1 MESPGFELRRW
12 YWFAT
17 AAFLAL
23 GVLGRPAGTAAAI
36 GLTGV
41 QLAHFAWTER
51 RLASLAM
58 QVRWLFLAV
67 LLLGLWHQL
76 AALHVL
82 AVAGASVNVSFG
94 YCLAARML
102 SLMPWN
108 RRVPLSAGLIAW
120 TFLEPP
126 ATTSILDRGPQPP
139 TSQQF
144 GAGAPAGA
152 YPASRATPPTSPY
165 RSPRTRG

>member
-1 MESPGFELRRW
+1 MRGPGIELRRW

-36 GLTGV
+36 GLTVV
-41 QLAHFAWTER
+41 QLAHFAWAER
-51 RLASLAM
+51 RLVSLTM

-67 LLLGLWHQL
+67 LLLGLWPPL

-82 AVAGASVNVSFG
+82 AMAGASANVSFG

-108 RRVPLSAGLIAW
+108 RRVPLSAGLVAW
-120 TFLEPP
+120 TFLSPP
-126 ATTSILDRGPQPP
+126 VTGSILDGMAHSP
-139 TSQQF
+139 TPEPF
-144 GAGAPAGA
+144 GTRQSVAGQ
-152 YPASRATPPTSPY
+152 
-165 RSPRTRG
+165 RSPTQP